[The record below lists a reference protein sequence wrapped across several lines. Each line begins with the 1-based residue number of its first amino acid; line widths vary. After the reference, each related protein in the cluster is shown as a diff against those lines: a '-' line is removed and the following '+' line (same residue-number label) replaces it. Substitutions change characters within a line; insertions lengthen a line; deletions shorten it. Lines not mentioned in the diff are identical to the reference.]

1 MKDTSGVCL
10 VFSCVLLVFLQKT
23 FYQILSKMKSAGMP
37 KLSRNLFTML
47 RFNERRPFRIS
58 LTLDSDIPS
67 RLAAS
72 FCFKLFAS
80 ILALIASVI
89 KVETFRVADD
99 RQIPIR

>member
-58 LTLDSDIPS
+58 LILDSDIPS

-72 FCFKLFAS
+72 FYFKLFAS

-89 KVETFRVADD
+89 KVETF
-99 RQIPIR
+99 PGSG